1 MCFTNI
7 TSGLPGRIKGM
18 SEISKYKRSRQVIAE
33 RIIQL
38 WRQSLVAF
46 SDGNNKRVK
55 EINAGI
61 DQLQQFVNQL
71 DGKLES
77 IDAKS

>member
-1 MCFTNI
+1 
-7 TSGLPGRIKGM
+7 M

>member
-1 MCFTNI
+1 
-7 TSGLPGRIKGM
+7 M

-46 SDGNNKRVK
+46 SNGNNKRVK
-55 EINAGI
+55 EINSFI
-61 DQLQQFVNQL
+61 DQLQQFVKQI
-71 DGKLES
+71 DGRLES
-77 IDAKS
+77 IDVKS